1 MRIRLKGLMGVR
13 RKLQPDECAADRV
26 SCRDTERFMCHES
39 SGGGL
44 EANFELRLRC
54 SLQHLKSQ
62 RIRHICIHGCGAAN
76 DYSQNGDIEL

>member
-1 MRIRLKGLMGVR
+1 MNALLTGFLAEIPSASFGL
-13 RKLQPDECAADRV
+13 
-26 SCRDTERFMCHES
+26 MCHES

-44 EANFELRLRC
+44 EANFELRLLC
-54 SLQHLKSQ
+54 PLQHLKSQ